1 MTVSKTEKTDKPWTM
16 VVGAILIGLI
26 VDGMDLQLLAL
37 ALPSIMKE
45 LQLSNVSGGAIATIT
60 FAGMGIGGILA
71 GWISDRVGRVRVVI
85 SAIVVFSIGTAL
97 ISLCETF
104 WQIAAVRFFSGFGLA
119 ALYSVGL
126 TLAAEF
132 VPEKRR
138 GMILGIMQAGW
149 SLGYVIAGLVS
160 SYVLP
165 AVGWRPLFLSAL
177 IPGAIALLMLRGVSD
192 PPSWFASREAARK
205 EGKRE
210 NQFAKLWADK
220 SVRRIFIAWSVTA
233 TALQFGYYGVNTWLP
248 SYLVKELGVN
258 LKNMGWYV
266 ASTYAATV
274 LGKIVAGSLTDYFG
288 RRSIWFA
295 SALCTAF
302 AIPIIIHYATA
313 GNVGVL
319 MLIFGFLFGAPY
331 GINSTYLAESFPTS
345 VRGTAVATSYNI
357 GRIGSM
363 SSPILIGYVSTNY
376 SIALGLAL
384 LGIAYAIT
392 AVIPGIF
399 IKDKLYDPNAL
410 HDATAAEPFQ
420 DQLPEMHKAA

>member
-1 MTVSKTEKTDKPWTM
+1 ML
-16 VVGAILIGLI
+16 VVGAVLIGLI

-45 LQLSNVSGGAIATIT
+45 LHLSNVSGGAIATLT

-71 GWISDRVGRVRVVI
+71 GWLSDRIGRVRVVFW
-85 SAIVVFSIGTAL
+85 AIVVFSVGTSF
-97 ISLCETF
+97 ISFCQTF
-104 WQIAAVRFFSGFGLA
+104 WQIAAVRFLSGFGLA

-138 GMILGIMQAGW
+138 GTVLGVMQAGW
-149 SLGYVIAGLVS
+149 SLGYVFAGLIA

-165 AVGWRPLFLSAL
+165 AVGWRPLFLTA
-177 IPGAIALLMLRGVSD
+177 IVPGVVTLLMLRGMSD

-205 EGKRE
+205 AGKRE
-210 NQFAKLWADK
+210 NTFAGIWADR
-220 SVRRIFIAWSVTA
+220 SVRRTFIAWSVTA
-233 TALQFGYYGVNTWLP
+233 VALQFGYYGVNTWLP
-248 SYLVKELGVN
+248 SYMVKELGVN

-288 RRSIWFA
+288 RRAIWFA
-295 SALCTAF
+295 SALGTAI
-302 AIPIIIHYATA
+302 AIPVIIHYATA
-313 GNVGVL
+313 GNVAVL

-363 SSPILIGYVSTNY
+363 SSPILIGYAATHF
-376 SIALGLAL
+376 SIAFGLAL

-392 AVIPGIF
+392 AIIPGLF
-399 IKDKLYDPNAL
+399 IRDKMYDPKAL
-410 HDATAAEPFQ
+410 GTASAVPAASTEASSETAI
-420 DQLPEMHKAA
+420 PETA

>member
-1 MTVSKTEKTDKPWTM
+1 
-16 VVGAILIGLI
+16 
-26 VDGMDLQLLAL
+26 MDLQLLAL

-45 LQLSNVSGGAIATIT
+45 LHLSNVSGGAIATVT

-71 GWISDRVGRVRVVI
+71 GWISDRIGRVRVVFW
-85 SAIVVFSIGTAL
+85 AIVVFSIGTAL
-97 ISLCETF
+97 ISLCQTF
-104 WQIAAVRFFSGFGLA
+104 WQILAVRFFSGFGLA

-149 SLGYVIAGLVS
+149 SLGYVIAALIS
-160 SYVLP
+160 SYILP
-165 AVGWRPLFLSAL
+165 TVGWRPLFLSAL
-177 IPGAIALLMLRGVSD
+177 IPGVITLLMLRGISD

-205 EGKRE
+205 AGKRE
-210 NQFAKLWADK
+210 NEFAKLWADK
-220 SVRRIFIAWSVTA
+220 SVRKIFIAWSLTA
-233 TALQFGYYGVNTWLP
+233 IALQFGYYGVNTWLP
-248 SYLVKELGVN
+248 SYMVKELGVN

-274 LGKIVAGSLTDYFG
+274 VGKVVAGSLTDYFG
-288 RRSIWFA
+288 RRAIWFA
-295 SALCTAF
+295 SSLATAI
-302 AIPIIIHYATA
+302 AIPVIIHYANA
-313 GNVGVL
+313 GNVALL

-363 SSPILIGYVSTNY
+363 ASPMLIGYVSTNY

-392 AVIPGIF
+392 AIIPGIF
-399 IKDKLYDPNAL
+399 IRNKMYDPNSVDDTCSQPVPTTNEIPAL
-410 HDATAAEPFQ
+410 REAA
-420 DQLPEMHKAA
+420 

>member
-1 MTVSKTEKTDKPWTM
+1 M
-16 VVGAILIGLI
+16 VVTAILIGLI

-45 LQLSNVSGGAIATIT
+45 LHLSNVTGGAIATVT

-71 GWISDRVGRVRVVI
+71 GWLSDRLGRVRVVFW
-85 SAIVVFSIGTAL
+85 AILVFSAGTAS
-97 ISLCETF
+97 ISLCQTF
-104 WQIAAVRFFSGFGLA
+104 WQIAGIRFVSGFGLA

-138 GMILGIMQAGW
+138 GLILGVMQGGW
-149 SLGYVIAGLVS
+149 SLGYVFAGLVS

-165 AVGWRPLFLSAL
+165 SVGWRPLFLSAL
-177 IPGAIALLMLRGVSD
+177 VPGAVCLLMLRGISD
-192 PPSWFASREAARK
+192 PPSWFANREAARK
-205 EGKRE
+205 AG
-210 NQFAKLWADK
+210 NTQNTFAKLWADK
-220 SVRRIFIAWSVTA
+220 PVRSIFIAWSVTA
-233 TALQFGYYGVNTWLP
+233 IALQFGYYGVNTWLP
-248 SYLVKELGVN
+248 SYMVKELGVN

-288 RRSIWFA
+288 RRQIWFA
-295 SALCTAF
+295 SSIATAI

-313 GNVGVL
+313 GNVALL
-319 MLIFGFLFGAPY
+319 MLAFGFLFGAPM
-331 GINSTYLAESFPTS
+331 GINSTYLAESFPTP

-363 SSPILIGYVSTNY
+363 TSPVLIGYVSTNY

-384 LGIAYAIT
+384 LGIAYAICGIVPGLFIRNKMYDPT
-392 AVIPGIF
+392 AVEEISAAPV
-399 IKDKLYDPNAL
+399 
-410 HDATAAEPFQ
+410 ATGSFGERVEACEP
-420 DQLPEMHKAA
+420 A

>member
-1 MTVSKTEKTDKPWTM
+1 MTASTTDKSWVI
-16 VVGAILIGLI
+16 VVGAVLIGLI

-45 LQLSNVSGGAIATIT
+45 LHLSNVSGGAIATVT

-71 GWISDRVGRVRVVI
+71 GWISDRIGRVRVVFW
-85 SAIVVFSIGTAL
+85 AIVLFSIGTGL
-97 ISLCETF
+97 ISLCQTF

-149 SLGYVIAGLVS
+149 SLGYVFAGLIS

-165 AVGWRPLFLSAL
+165 AIGWRPLFLSAL
-177 IPGAIALLMLRGVSD
+177 VPGVICLVMLRGISD

-205 EGKRE
+205 AGKRE
-210 NQFAKLWADK
+210 NEFAKLWADK
-220 SVRRIFIAWSVTA
+220 PVRKIFIAWSLTA
-233 TALQFGYYGVNTWLP
+233 IALQFGYYGVNTWLP
-248 SYLVKELGVN
+248 SYMVKELGVN

-274 LGKIVAGSLTDYFG
+274 VGKIVAGSLTDYFG

-295 SALCTAF
+295 SALCTAV
-302 AIPIIIHYATA
+302 AIPVIIHYANA
-313 GNVGVL
+313 GNVAVL
-319 MLIFGFLFGAPY
+319 MLLFGFLFGAPY

-376 SIALGLAL
+376 SIAFGLAL
-384 LGIAYAIT
+384 LGVAYAVT
-392 AVIPGIF
+392 AIIPGLF
-399 IKDKLYDPNAL
+399 IRDKMYDPNSLDDSCTLPVPSVPETSAVRE
-410 HDATAAEPFQ
+410 AA
-420 DQLPEMHKAA
+420 

>member
-1 MTVSKTEKTDKPWTM
+1 MTVEATEKSWVI

-45 LQLSNVSGGAIATIT
+45 LHLSNVTGGAIATLT

-71 GWISDRVGRVRVVI
+71 GWISDRIGRVRVVFW
-85 SAIVVFSIGTAL
+85 AIIIFSIGTAL
-97 ISLCETF
+97 ISLCQTF
-104 WQIAAVRFFSGFGLA
+104 WQIAAVRFLSGFGLA

-138 GMILGIMQAGW
+138 GTILGIMQAGW
-149 SLGYVIAGLVS
+149 SLGYVFAGLIS

-177 IPGAIALLMLRGVSD
+177 IPGVVTLLMLRGMSD

-205 EGKRE
+205 AGKRGNE
-210 NQFAKLWADK
+210 FAKVWADK
-220 SVRRIFIAWSVTA
+220 SVRKIFIAWSLTA
-233 TALQFGYYGVNTWLP
+233 IALQFGYYGVNTWLP
-248 SYLVKELGVN
+248 SYMVKELGVN

-274 LGKIVAGSLTDYFG
+274 VGKIVAGSLTDYFG

-295 SALCTAF
+295 SALGTAV
-302 AIPIIIHYATA
+302 AIPVIIHYATA
-313 GNVGVL
+313 GNVAVL

-363 SSPILIGYVSTNY
+363 SSPILIGYVSTNF
-376 SIALGLAL
+376 SIAFGLAL
-384 LGIAYAIT
+384 LGIAYGIT
-392 AVIPGIF
+392 AIIPGLF
-399 IKDKLYDPNAL
+399 IRDKMYDPNSL
-410 HDATAAEPFQ
+410 DDTCTQPVPPLQELTGVREAA
-420 DQLPEMHKAA
+420 

>member
-1 MTVSKTEKTDKPWTM
+1 MTVEATGKSWVI

-45 LQLSNVSGGAIATIT
+45 LHLSNVSGGAIATLT

-71 GWISDRVGRVRVVI
+71 GWISDRIGRVRVVFW
-85 SAIVVFSIGTAL
+85 AIIVFSIGTAM
-97 ISLCETF
+97 ISLCQTF
-104 WQIAAVRFFSGFGLA
+104 WQIAAVRFLSGFGLA

-149 SLGYVIAGLVS
+149 SLGYVFAGLIS

-177 IPGAIALLMLRGVSD
+177 IPGVVTLLMLRGMSD
-192 PPSWFASREAARK
+192 PPSWFASCEAARK
-205 EGKRE
+205 AGNRGNE
-210 NQFAKLWADK
+210 FAKLWADK
-220 SVRRIFIAWSVTA
+220 SVRKIFIAWSLTA
-233 TALQFGYYGVNTWLP
+233 VALQFGYYGVNTWLP
-248 SYLVKELGVN
+248 TYMVKELGVN

-274 LGKIVAGSLTDYFG
+274 VGKIVAGSLTDYFG
-288 RRSIWFA
+288 RRAIWFA
-295 SALCTAF
+295 SALGTAV
-302 AIPIIIHYATA
+302 AIPVIIHYATA
-313 GNVGVL
+313 GNVAVL

-363 SSPILIGYVSTNY
+363 SSPILIGYVSTNF
-376 SIALGLAL
+376 SIAFGLAL
-384 LGIAYAIT
+384 LGFAYAIT
-392 AVIPGIF
+392 AIIPGLF
-399 IKDKLYDPNAL
+399 IRDKMYDPNSLDDTCSQPAPSL
-410 HDATAAEPFQ
+410 NKISGARETA
-420 DQLPEMHKAA
+420 